1 MNETKPMPELWRELP
16 PDLQKEVRDFAEFL
30 LQKHRASIQ
39 PLQLKW
45 AGALR
50 QEKNVTAADLQR
62 EILESWG
69 D

>member
-1 MNETKPMPELWRELP
+1 MNKTKPMPELWQDLP
-16 PDLQKEVRDFAEFL
+16 LNLQQEVRDFAEFL
-30 LQKHRASIQ
+30 LQKHAPSAK

-50 QEKNVTAADLQR
+50 QEQDVTAADLQR
-62 EILESWG
+62 EVLENWG